1 MSEENKTIRL
11 NKVAKEFNVGI
22 STLVDFLA
30 KKGKSIE
37 NNPNTKIDKELYDI
51 LSSAFISERKVK
63 EEASKLDFSTQKT
76 NNKTMCQ

>member
-30 KKGKSIE
+30 KKE
-37 NNPNTKIDKELYDI
+37 KI
-51 LSSAFISERKVK
+51 
-63 EEASKLDFSTQKT
+63 
-76 NNKTMCQ
+76 